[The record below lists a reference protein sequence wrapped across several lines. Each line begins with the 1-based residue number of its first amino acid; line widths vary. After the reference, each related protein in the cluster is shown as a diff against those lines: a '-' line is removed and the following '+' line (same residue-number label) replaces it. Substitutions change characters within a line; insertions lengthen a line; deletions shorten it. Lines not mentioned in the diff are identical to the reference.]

1 MIYMKGKMND
11 RERKESTEKGG
22 LKNSIQINFHKDWG
36 LEQIGRINSPPS
48 HLEYF
53 VEKNSTTKIA
63 KNKQKTKKLGS
74 LCWWTKKKH
83 F

>member
-53 VEKNSTTKIA
+53 VEQNS
-63 KNKQKTKKLGS
+63 
-74 LCWWTKKKH
+74 TKKKKKCEELKKK
-83 F
+83 